1 MVSHENYEDV
11 GVGVMINELYEYYKK
26 DLGAWNL
33 VYKHIKYQGGRLY
46 IAIITMIFI
55 VGFWQYFHIQI
66 GKSILS
72 FSLLG
77 LVLEL
82 INEHNKII
90 IKRIHNV
97 QIKEDFWGGKS
108 FHKLRLKKLKE
119 NLIEMNLYS
128 PEQLKLLT
136 DRTYKEAENRKFT
149 GFFIPGL
156 TLAMFLSLWNNAIS
170 WWFKNAQN
178 VSQAITI
185 IGSTVIII
193 VYILLITKL
202 IKKITFDIFNRDSHR
217 LKGLAEM
224 LEDILLEF
232 SRT

>member
-1 MVSHENYEDV
+1 
-11 GVGVMINELYEYYKK
+11 MINELFEYYKK
-26 DLGAWNL
+26 ELGAWNL
-33 VYKHIKYQGGRLY
+33 VYKHMKYQGGRLY
-46 IAIITMIFI
+46 IAIIIVIAI
-55 VGFWQYFHIQI
+55 VGTWYYFHNQI
-66 GKSILS
+66 GKTLLT
-72 FSLLG
+72 FPLLG
-77 LVLEL
+77 IVLGV

-90 IKRIHNV
+90 IKRVHNV
-97 QIKEDFWGGKS
+97 QIKEEFWGGKS

-119 NLIEMNLYS
+119 NLSERNIYSIEK
-128 PEQLKLLT
+128 LKLLT

-193 VYILLITKL
+193 VYILFITKL
-202 IKKITFDIFNRDSHR
+202 LKEITFDIFNRDSNK
-217 LKGLAEM
+217 LKKLGEM
-224 LEDILLEF
+224 LEDIILE
-232 SRT
+232 SSIM